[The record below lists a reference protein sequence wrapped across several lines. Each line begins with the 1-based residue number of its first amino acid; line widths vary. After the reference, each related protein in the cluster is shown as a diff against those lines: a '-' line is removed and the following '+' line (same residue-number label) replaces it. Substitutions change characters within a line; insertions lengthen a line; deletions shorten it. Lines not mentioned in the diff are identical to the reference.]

1 MTRVWIRGQETDRCF
16 SGETGMC
23 VHISLIFFFFYK
35 MFVFAK
41 TFLGGDHAPWQC
53 VICAEML
60 APAFRSTY
68 HIFPLEEE
76 TIALIS

>member
-1 MTRVWIRGQETDRCF
+1 
-16 SGETGMC
+16 
-23 VHISLIFFFFYK
+23 
-35 MFVFAK
+35 MFVSAK